1 MIRRYG
7 PKVRFLSSR
16 IMCYSFQCRILITA
30 RSAWHWHTRWHLRY
44 PRCELQWLLFSGCDA
59 VKSVRT
65 VPTFRS
71 VLLPPT
77 QGIIIIIIIIIG
89 TTWLQGGQ
97 IPPPPNIFST
107 KEIFWATELKRGKY
121 KNWDESGGK
130 GFMYI
135 KDWLTPI
142 SPPPPKSFAKLHLWW
157 WWWWNNVGCR
167 IMRNIGTRLPGYATS
182 HSRRQPY
189 KLIEHLFYVISRNI
203 TLLSST

>member
-1 MIRRYG
+1 MIIRTSIFYFNRWQRPDKLIALKLSIQMNGRSGNTFIFEETNANYIVVMNRRYG

-71 VLLPPT
+71 VLLHPT
-77 QGIIIIIIIIIG
+77 QCIIIIITG

-97 IPPPPNIFST
+97 IPPPQYFFYQRNILGYWVEEGQIQ
-107 KEIFWATELKRGKY
+107 KLGWEW
-121 KNWDESGGK
+121 GK
-130 GFMYI
+130 G
-135 KDWLTPI
+135 
-142 SPPPPKSFAKLHLWW
+142 
-157 WWWWNNVGCR
+157 V
-167 IMRNIGTRLPGYATS
+167 
-182 HSRRQPY
+182 
-189 KLIEHLFYVISRNI
+189 YVY
-203 TLLSST
+203 